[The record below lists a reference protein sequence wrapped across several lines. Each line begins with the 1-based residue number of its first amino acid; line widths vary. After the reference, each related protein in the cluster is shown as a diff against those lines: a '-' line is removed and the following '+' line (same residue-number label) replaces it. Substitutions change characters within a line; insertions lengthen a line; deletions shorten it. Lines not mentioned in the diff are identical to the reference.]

1 MIKRITLGLCLAVAL
16 MSCSI
21 NARIAKAD
29 KKFALGEYYKA
40 GEMYRSIYPN
50 IPARKNK
57 KQKAEVA
64 FKMGNSYRLIE
75 NNNKAEAALKNAI
88 RYGYKDSIVYY
99 YYAEVLR
106 GNGKYEQARKTY
118 EAYLLSYPNDAVA
131 LKAMQACDSLL
142 AQKKKVERYVVE
154 PAKVF
159 NSKYAEFCPVFASN
173 SYDVLY
179 FNSTR
184 GGKKVKT
191 SRITGQRNNDI
202 FVSRTNVQGEWEK
215 PTLLEDEGINTEFD
229 EGSCALTADGQAL
242 YFTLSKQ
249 VKGETLGTAIYVSQR
264 SGGAWTEPKEVELLK
279 DSTIS
284 VAHPAMS
291 PDGRYLYY
299 VSDMPGGKGGKD
311 IWRSENLG
319 AEWGEPE
326 NLGSSINTAADEMFP
341 SFRTDGRLYFSSDGH
356 GGFGGLDIYEAKL
369 APKANPND
377 PDVWEITPMPSPV
390 NSASDDFGIT
400 FAGKENRGFFASNRS
415 NKKFYDHIFSFYQ
428 PELEFT
434 MSGKIE
440 DTAGESLGDARIRLV
455 GNDGTITTIQP
466 KKNGTYTFALKQGTN
481 YVMMATCRGF
491 LNQKAT
497 VEVPD
502 VEENKTFAVDFKLTS
517 VNKPVKM
524 ENIFYKFG
532 SAELTPESSAGLDAL
547 VTLLNDNPNIT
558 IEIGAH
564 TDYVGSEQ
572 ANIKLSEERAQSVVN
587 YLLAKGIEKDR
598 LTAKGYGKSV
608 PVVPDKELATKYRFL
623 RYKVPLDE
631 AFISKL
637 NSQQQEIA
645 NQINRRTEF
654 KVLKTTYKMF

>member
-1 MIKRITLGLCLAVAL
+1 VYA
-16 MSCSI
+16 SS
-21 NARIAKAD
+21 
-29 KKFALGEYYKA
+29 
-40 GEMYRSIYPN
+40 
-50 IPARKNK
+50 
-57 KQKAEVA
+57 
-64 FKMGNSYRLIE
+64 
-75 NNNKAEAALKNAI
+75 
-88 RYGYKDSIVYY
+88 GYD
-99 YYAEVLR
+99 L
-106 GNGKYEQARKTY
+106 
-118 EAYLLSYPNDAVA
+118 
-131 LKAMQACDSLL
+131 
-142 AQKKKVERYVVE
+142 
-154 PAKVF
+154 
-159 NSKYAEFCPVFASN
+159 
-173 SYDVLY
+173 LY

-184 GGKKVKT
+184 GGKKVKN

-202 FVSRTNVQGEWEK
+202 FFSRTNVQGEWED
-215 PTLLEDEGINTEFD
+215 PALLEDEGINTEFD
-229 EGSCALTADGQAL
+229 EGSCGLSEDGQSL
-242 YFTLSKQ
+242 YFTVSKQ

-264 SGGAWTEPKEVELLK
+264 SGGAWSEPKEVELLQ

-284 VAHPAMS
+284 VAHPALS
-291 PDGRYLYY
+291 PDGKYLYF
-299 VSDMPGGKGGKD
+299 VSDMDGGYGGKD
-311 IWRSENLG
+311 IWRCEKLG
-319 AEWGEPE
+319 QEWGAPE
-326 NLGSSINTAADEMFP
+326 NLGDVINTPSEEMFP
-341 SFRTDGRLYFSSDGH
+341 SFRADGRLYFSSDGH
-356 GGFGGLDIYEAKL
+356 GGFGGLDICEAVL
-369 APKANPND
+369 LPKQNEKDADTWQVTVMPD
-377 PDVWEITPMPSPV
+377 PI
-390 NSASDDFGIT
+390 NSSSDDFGIT
-400 FAGKENRGFFASNRS
+400 FAGKENKGFFSSNRG

-428 PELEFT
+428 PELEFV

-440 DTAGESLGDARIRLV
+440 DTGGEALGDARIKLV
-455 GNDGTITTIQP
+455 GSDGTIATIQP
-466 KKNGTYTFALKQGTN
+466 KKNGTYSFNLNKGTR
-481 YVMMATCRGF
+481 YVMMAACRGF
-491 LNQKAT
+491 LNQKAE
-497 VEVPD
+497 VEVPN
-502 VEENKTFAVDFKLTS
+502 VEENKNFSVDFKLTS

>member
-1 MIKRITLGLCLAVAL
+1 MIKRIAIGLCLSVAL

-29 KKFALGEYYKA
+29 KKFELGEYHRA
-40 GEMYRSIYPN
+40 GEMYRGIYPSIN
-50 IPARKNK
+50 ARKNK

-75 NNNKAEAALKNAI
+75 SNKRAEGALKNAI
-88 RYGYKDSIVYY
+88 RYAYKDSIVYY

-106 GNGKYEQARKTY
+106 GNGKYELARKNY
-118 EAYLLSYPNDAVA
+118 ELYLQSYPKSEVA
-131 LKAMQACDSLL
+131 LRGLISCDSML
-142 AQKKKVERYVVE
+142 AKSKKLSRYVVE
-154 PAKVF
+154 QPKVLK
-159 NSKYAEFCPVFASN
+159 SKYADFCPVFAN
-173 SYDVLY
+173 DDYDLLY

-191 SRITGQRNNDI
+191 SNITGQRNNDI
-202 FVSRTNVQGEWEK
+202 FFSRINVKGEWED
-215 PTLLEDEGINTEFD
+215 PELLEDEGINSAFD
-229 EGSCALTADGQAL
+229 EGACALSSDGETL
-242 YFTLSKQ
+242 YFTVSKQ
-249 VKGETLGTAIYVSQR
+249 VKGETLGTAIYTSQR
-264 SGGAWTEPKEVELLK
+264 SGGAWSEPKPLKLLK
-279 DSTIS
+279 DSTLS
-284 VAHPAMS
+284 VAHPAPS

-311 IWRSENLG
+311 IWRSEKLG
-319 AEWGEPE
+319 EEWGEPE
-326 NLGSSINTAADEMFP
+326 NLGKTINTEADEMFP
-341 SFRTDGRLYFSSDGH
+341 SFRPDGRLYFSSDGH
-356 GGFGGLDIYEAKL
+356 GGMGGLDIFEASL
-369 APKANPND
+369 LPKALSAE
-377 PDVWEITPMPSPV
+377 PDKWDVVLMPAPI
-390 NSASDDFGIT
+390 NSSADDFGIT
-400 FAGKENRGFFASNRS
+400 FAGNENRGFFSSNR
-415 NKKFYDHIFSFYQ
+415 NDKKFYDHIFSFYQ
-428 PELEFT
+428 PELVYL
-434 MSGKIE
+434 M
-440 DTAGESLGDARIRLV
+440 AGTITDANGEGLGDARIKLV
-455 GNDGTITTIQP
+455 GNDGTIETIQP
-466 KKNGTYTFALKQGTN
+466 KKNGTFSYHLKRGTK
-481 YVMMATCRGF
+481 YVMMGACRGF

-502 VEENKTFAVDFKLTS
+502 IEENKEFSVDFKLTS

-564 TDYVGSEQ
+564 TDYVGTEE

-587 YLLAKGIEKDR
+587 YLTAKGIEKER

-623 RYKVPLDE
+623 RYQVPLDE
-631 AFISKL
+631 AFIAKL
-637 NSQQQEIA
+637 NSEQQEIA

-654 KVLKTTYKMF
+654 KVLKTTYKLF

>member
-1 MIKRITLGLCLAVAL
+1 MIKRILLGLSLAVAL

-75 NNNKAEAALKNAI
+75 RNNRAETALKNAI

-106 GNGKYEQARKTY
+106 SNGKYELAHKNYETY
-118 EAYLLSYPNDAVA
+118 LKAEPQSEHA
-131 LKAMQACDSLL
+131 LKALASCDSLL
-142 AQKKKVERYVVE
+142 SKSKKTSRYVVE
-154 PAKVF
+154 QPKVF
-159 NSKYAEFCPVFASN
+159 NSKHSEFCPVYAS
-173 SYDVLY
+173 SGYDLLY

-184 GGKKVKT
+184 GGKKVKN

-202 FVSRTNVQGEWEK
+202 FFSRTNVQGEWED
-215 PTLLEDEGINTEFD
+215 PALLEDEGINTEFD
-229 EGSCALTADGQAL
+229 EGSCGLSEDGQSL
-242 YFTLSKQ
+242 YFTVSKQ

-264 SGGAWTEPKEVELLK
+264 SGGAWSEPKEVELLQ

-284 VAHPAMS
+284 VAHPALS
-291 PDGRYLYY
+291 PDGKYLYF
-299 VSDMPGGKGGKD
+299 VSDMDGGYGGKD
-311 IWRSENLG
+311 IWRCEKLG
-319 AEWGEPE
+319 QEWGAPE
-326 NLGSSINTAADEMFP
+326 NLGDVINTPSEEMFP
-341 SFRTDGRLYFSSDGH
+341 SFRADGRLYFSSDGH
-356 GGFGGLDIYEAKL
+356 GGFGGLDICEAVL
-369 APKANPND
+369 LPKQNEKDADTWQVTVMPD
-377 PDVWEITPMPSPV
+377 PI

-400 FAGKENRGFFASNRS
+400 FAGKENKGFFSSNRG

-428 PELEFT
+428 PELEFV

-440 DTAGESLGDARIRLV
+440 DTGGEALGDARIKLV
-455 GNDGTITTIQP
+455 GSDGTIATIQP
-466 KKNGTYTFALKQGTN
+466 KKNGTYSFNLNKGTR
-481 YVMMATCRGF
+481 YVMMAACRGF
-491 LNQKAT
+491 LNQKAE
-497 VEVPD
+497 VEVPN
-502 VEENKTFAVDFKLTS
+502 VEENKNFSVDFKLTS

>member
-1 MIKRITLGLCLAVAL
+1 MIKRIALALSLAVAL

-40 GEMYRSIYPN
+40 GEMYRSVYPN

-64 FKMGNSYRLIE
+64 FKMGNAYRLIE
-75 NNNKAEAALKNAI
+75 SNSKAEAALKNAI

-118 EAYLLSYPNDAVA
+118 EAYLLSYPNNTVA

-142 AQKKKVERYVVE
+142 AKKKVNERYVVE

-159 NSKYAEFCPVFASN
+159 NSKYAEFCPVYASKTH
-173 SYDVLY
+173 DVLY

-191 SRITGQRNNDI
+191 SRITGQRNNDV
-202 FVSRTNVQGEWEK
+202 FVVRTNVQGEWEE
-215 PTLLEDEGINTEFD
+215 PSLLEDEGINTEFD
-229 EGSCALTADGQAL
+229 EGSCALSADGQSL

-249 VKGETLGTAIYVSQR
+249 VKGETLGTAIYTCQR
-264 SGGAWTEPKEVELLK
+264 SGGAWTEPKQVKLLK
-279 DSTIS
+279 DSTVS

-291 PDGRYLYY
+291 PDGRYLYF

-319 AEWGEPE
+319 GEWGEPE

-341 SFRTDGRLYFSSDGH
+341 SFREDGRLYFSSDGH
-356 GGFGGLDIYEAKL
+356 GGYGGLDIYEAQI
-369 APKANPND
+369 APKSMPSD
-377 PDVWEITPMPSPV
+377 PDVWNITVMPTPV

-400 FAGKENRGFFASNRS
+400 FAGKENRGFFSSNRG
-415 NKKFYDHIFSFYQ
+415 NKKFYDHIFSFHQ

-434 MSGKIE
+434 LSGKIE
-440 DTAGESLGDARIRLV
+440 DTAGESLGDARIKVV
-455 GNDGTITTIQP
+455 GNDGTIATVSP

-491 LNQKAT
+491 LNQKAN
-497 VEVPD
+497 VQVPD
-502 VEENKTFAVDFKLTS
+502 VEENKAFTVDFKLTS

-547 VTLLNDNPNIT
+547 VRLLNDNPNIT

-564 TDYVGSEQ
+564 TDYVGTEQ

-587 YLLAKGIEKDR
+587 YLLAKGIEKER

-608 PVVPDKELATKYRFL
+608 PVVPDRDLVAKYRFL

-631 AFISKL
+631 NFISKL
-637 NSQQQEIA
+637 NSEQQEIA

>member
-1 MIKRITLGLCLAVAL
+1 MIKRILLGLALAVAL

-29 KKFALGEYYKA
+29 KKFALGEYYRA
-40 GEMYRSIYPN
+40 GEMYRGIYPN
-50 IPARKNK
+50 IPAKKNR

-75 NNNKAEAALKNAI
+75 RNNRAETALKNAI

-106 GNGKYEQARKTY
+106 GNGKYELARKNY
-118 EAYLLSYPNDAVA
+118 EIYLKSYPQSTVA
-131 LKAMQACDSLL
+131 LNGLASCDSLL
-142 AQKKKVERYVVE
+142 SKKKAVHRYVVE
-154 PAKVF
+154 QPKVF

-173 SYDVLY
+173 GYDLLY

-202 FVSRTNVQGEWEK
+202 FFSRINVQGQWEE
-215 PTLLEDEGINTEFD
+215 PALLEDEGINTEFD
-229 EGSCALTADGQAL
+229 EGSCSLSEDGQSL
-242 YFTLSKQ
+242 YFTVSKQ

-264 SGGAWTEPKEVELLK
+264 SGGAWSEPKQVKLLK

-284 VAHPAMS
+284 VAHPALS
-291 PDGRYLYY
+291 IDGKYLYY
-299 VSDMPGGKGGKD
+299 VSDMDGGLGGKD
-311 IWRSENLG
+311 IWRSEKKG
-319 AEWGEPE
+319 EEWGSPE
-326 NLGSSINTAADEMFP
+326 NLGPTINTQSDEMFP
-341 SFRTDGRLYFSSDGH
+341 SFREDGRLYFSSDGH
-356 GGFGGLDIYEAKL
+356 GGIGGLDIYEAVLLPKQNL
-369 APKANPND
+369 NDADKWQITAMPAP
-377 PDVWEITPMPSPV
+377 I

-400 FAGKENRGFFASNRS
+400 FAGKENRGFFSSNRN
-415 NKKFYDHIFSFYQ
+415 NKKYYDHIFSFYQ
-428 PELEFT
+428 PELEFV

-440 DTAGESLGDARIRLV
+440 DTAGEALGDARIKLV
-455 GNDGTITTIQP
+455 GNDGTIATIQP
-466 KKNGTYTFALKQGTN
+466 KKNGTYSFQLNKGTR

-491 LNQKAT
+491 LNQKSQ
-497 VEVPD
+497 VEVPNI
-502 VEENKTFAVDFKLTS
+502 EENKEFVVDFKLTS

-564 TDYVGSEQ
+564 TDYVGSEE
-572 ANIKLSEERAQSVVN
+572 ANIKLSKERAMSVVN
-587 YLLAKGIEKDR
+587 YLTAKGIAPDR

-608 PVVPDKELATKYRFL
+608 PVVPDRELATKYRFL

-637 NSQQQEIA
+637 NSEQQEIA

-654 KVLKTTYKMF
+654 KVLKTTYKLF